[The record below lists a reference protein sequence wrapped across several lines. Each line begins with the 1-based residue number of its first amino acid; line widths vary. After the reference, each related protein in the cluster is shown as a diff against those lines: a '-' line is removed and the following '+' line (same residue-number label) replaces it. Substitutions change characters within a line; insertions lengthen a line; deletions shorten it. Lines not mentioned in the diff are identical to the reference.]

1 LGFLLLKIMKTYEIE
16 LNSITKR
23 LPKYLHKYIIKQ
35 PYDDYTGQNQ
45 AVWRYVM
52 RSNVDF
58 LQHVSYGDFVGG
70 LKKTGI
76 AIDDIPRMEGMNRIL
91 KNIGW
96 AAVAVDGFIPPS
108 VFMGFQANNVL
119 VISAEIRTI
128 KHIEYTPAPDII
140 HESAGHAPIIADPE
154 YATYLKRFGE
164 IGCKA
169 FSKPQDDKLFHAIRE
184 LSTIKENPNSSEKS
198 IKESS
203 ELVESLQ
210 NNMGEL
216 SEMAKIR
223 NLHWWTVEYGLIGNI
238 ENPKIYGAG
247 LLSSIKESKECLNKS
262 LSKLPYNVNVAE
274 VNFDITTPQPQLFI
288 TPSFKF
294 LSEVLEQFVDKMSF
308 KIGGLK
314 GIQNAIDSEKIGT
327 IELSSGVQISGIFS
341 NVISDNGKPIY
352 VQTSSPTALYVNGV
366 EIPNHGTE
374 YHKDGFGSP
383 IGCLSFYSALSLEE
397 CSEEDL
403 DALGIIVNKEVDI
416 FFEGGIHVS
425 GKLINKVYYPDN
437 KYRRLRMLSFEDCTV
452 THDVD
457 FQNQTTLFQPDW
469 GTYDMVLGERITSA
483 FCGPASYDSL
493 EDDGI
498 ILSKKPPQIEYS
510 DKQKLL
516 HNLYKQVRIMR
527 DKNDIKVDILQDIFL
542 KIRNDFSGEWLLVL
556 EIYELLY
563 KSNLSFEKELLKY
576 LESLKENIQISNLIS
591 TGLKLIRK

>member
-1 LGFLLLKIMKTYEIE
+1 MKTYEIE

-35 PYDDYTGQNQ
+35 PYDDYTAQNQ

-210 NNMGEL
+210 SNMGEL

-527 DKNDIKVDILQDIFL
+527 NKNDIKVDILQDIFL

>member
-1 LGFLLLKIMKTYEIE
+1 MKTYEIE

-35 PYDDYTGQNQ
+35 PYDDYTAQNQ

-128 KHIEYTPAPDII
+128 EHIEYTPAPDII

>member
-1 LGFLLLKIMKTYEIE
+1 MKTYEIE

-35 PYDDYTGQNQ
+35 PYDDYTAQNQ

-128 KHIEYTPAPDII
+128 EHIEYTPAPDII

-198 IKESS
+198 IKKSS

-210 NNMGEL
+210 SNMGEL

-314 GIQNAIDSEKIGT
+314 GIQNAIDSKKIGT
-327 IELSSGVQISGIFS
+327 VELSSGVQISGVFS
-341 NVISDNGKPIY
+341 NVISENDEPIY
-352 VQTSSPTALYVNGV
+352 IQTSSPTALHINGV
-366 EIPNHGTE
+366 EIPNHGKN

-383 IGCLSFYSALSLEE
+383 VGYIVGSNKPLEKFLE
-397 CSEEDL
+397 HELNEI
-403 DALGIIVNKEVDI
+403 GIILNKDVNLNFIGRIKI
-416 FFEGGIHVS
+416 TGRLTN
-425 GKLINKVYYPDN
+425 KLWDGNGNLI
-437 KYRRLRMLSFEDCTV
+437 MLSFINCTV
-452 THDVD
+452 TH
-457 FQNQTTLFQPDW
+457 NKTILFQPDW
-469 GTYDMVLGERITSA
+469 GIYNMVLGKEIVSV
-483 FCGPASYDSL
+483 FSGSVSYNSF
-493 EDDGI
+493 EDDGV
-498 ILSKKPPQIEYS
+498 ILSKKPLQIKYS

-576 LESLKENIQISNLIS
+576 LESLKENIRISNLIS

>member
-1 LGFLLLKIMKTYEIE
+1 MKTYEIE

-108 VFMGFQANNVL
+108 IFMGFQANNVL
-119 VISAEIRTI
+119 VISAEMRTI
-128 KHIEYTPAPDII
+128 EHIEYTPAPDII

-314 GIQNAIDSEKIGT
+314 GIQNAIDSKKIGT
-327 IELSSGVQISGIFS
+327 VELSSGVQISGVFS
-341 NVISDNGKPIY
+341 NVISENDEPIY
-352 VQTSSPTALYVNGV
+352 IQTSSPTALHINGV
-366 EIPNHGTE
+366 EIPNHGKN

-383 IGCLSFYSALSLEE
+383 VGYIVGSNKPLEKFLE
-397 CSEEDL
+397 HELNEI
-403 DALGIIVNKEVDI
+403 GIILNKDVNLNFIGRIKI
-416 FFEGGIHVS
+416 TGRLTN
-425 GKLINKVYYPDN
+425 KLWDGNGNLI
-437 KYRRLRMLSFEDCTV
+437 MLSFINCTV
-452 THDVD
+452 TH
-457 FQNQTTLFQPDW
+457 NKTILFQPDW
-469 GTYDMVLGERITSA
+469 GIYDMVLGKEIVSV
-483 FCGPASYDSL
+483 FSGSVSYNSF
-493 EDDGI
+493 EDDGV
-498 ILSKKPPQIEYS
+498 ILSKKPLQIKYS
-510 DKQKLL
+510 GKQKLL

>member
-1 LGFLLLKIMKTYEIE
+1 MKTYEIE

-108 VFMGFQANNVL
+108 IFMGFQANNVL
-119 VISAEIRTI
+119 VISAEMRTI
-128 KHIEYTPAPDII
+128 EHIEYTPAPDII

-314 GIQNAIDSEKIGT
+314 GIQNAIDSKKIGT
-327 IELSSGVQISGIFS
+327 VELSSGVQISGVFS
-341 NVISDNGKPIY
+341 NVISENDEPIY
-352 VQTSSPTALYVNGV
+352 IQTSSPTALHINGV
-366 EIPNHGTE
+366 EIPNHGKN

-383 IGCLSFYSALSLEE
+383 VGYIVGSNKPLEKFLE
-397 CSEEDL
+397 HELNEI
-403 DALGIIVNKEVDI
+403 GIILNKDVNLNFIGRIKI
-416 FFEGGIHVS
+416 TGRLTN
-425 GKLINKVYYPDN
+425 KLWDGNGNLI
-437 KYRRLRMLSFEDCTV
+437 MLSFINCTV
-452 THDVD
+452 TH
-457 FQNQTTLFQPDW
+457 NKTILFQPDW
-469 GTYDMVLGERITSA
+469 GIYDMVLGKEIVSV
-483 FCGPASYDSL
+483 FSGSVSYNSF
-493 EDDGI
+493 EDDGV
-498 ILSKKPPQIEYS
+498 ILSKKPLQIKYS
-510 DKQKLL
+510 GKQKLL

-527 DKNDIKVDILQDIFL
+527 NKNDIKVDILQDIFL

>member
-1 LGFLLLKIMKTYEIE
+1 MKTYEIE

-35 PYDDYTGQNQ
+35 PYDDYTAQNQ

-108 VFMGFQANNVL
+108 IFMEFQANNVL

-128 KHIEYTPAPDII
+128 KHIDYTPAPDII

-203 ELVESLQ
+203 ELVEFLQ
-210 NNMGEL
+210 SNMGEL

-238 ENPKIYGAG
+238 ENPKVYGAG

-262 LSKLPYNVNVAE
+262 LPKLPYNVNVAE

-294 LSEVLEQFVDKMSF
+294 LSEVLEQFVSTMSF

-341 NVISDNGKPIY
+341 NVISCNGNPVY
-352 VQTSSPTALYVNGV
+352 FQTSSPTALYINGV

-383 IGCLSFYSALSLEE
+383 LGCLSSYPALSLEE
-397 CSEEDL
+397 CSEQDL
-403 DALGIIVNKEVDI
+403 DMMGIIVNKEVDI

-425 GKLINKVYYPDN
+425 GKLINKVYYSDN
-437 KYRRLRMLSFEDCTV
+437 KYKRLRMLSFEDCTV
-452 THDVD
+452 THSVD
-457 FQNQTTLFQPDW
+457 SQNQTTLFQPDW
-469 GTYDMVLGERITSA
+469 GTYDMVLGEKITSA
-483 FCGPASYDSL
+483 FCGPASYDSF

-527 DKNDIKVDILQDIFL
+527 NKNDIKVDILQDIFL
-542 KIRNDFSGEWLLVL
+542 KIRKDFSGEWLLVL

-576 LESLKENIQISNLIS
+576 LEFLKENIQISNLIS
-591 TGLKLIRK
+591 TGLKLIKK

>member
-1 LGFLLLKIMKTYEIE
+1 
-16 LNSITKR
+16 
-23 LPKYLHKYIIKQ
+23 
-35 PYDDYTGQNQ
+35 
-45 AVWRYVM
+45 
-52 RSNVDF
+52 
-58 LQHVSYGDFVGG
+58 
-70 LKKTGI
+70 
-76 AIDDIPRMEGMNRIL
+76 
-91 KNIGW
+91 
-96 AAVAVDGFIPPS
+96 
-108 VFMGFQANNVL
+108 
-119 VISAEIRTI
+119 
-128 KHIEYTPAPDII
+128 
-140 HESAGHAPIIADPE
+140 
-154 YATYLKRFGE
+154 
-164 IGCKA
+164 
-169 FSKPQDDKLFHAIRE
+169 
-184 LSTIKENPNSSEKS
+184 
-198 IKESS
+198 
-203 ELVESLQ
+203 
-210 NNMGEL
+210 MGEL

>member
-1 LGFLLLKIMKTYEIE
+1 MKTYEIE

-108 VFMGFQANNVL
+108 IFMGFQANNVL
-119 VISAEIRTI
+119 VISAEMRTI
-128 KHIEYTPAPDII
+128 EHIEYTPAPDII

-314 GIQNAIDSEKIGT
+314 GIQNAIDSKKIGT
-327 IELSSGVQISGIFS
+327 VELSSGVQISGVFS
-341 NVISDNGKPIY
+341 NVISENDEPIY
-352 VQTSSPTALYVNGV
+352 IQTSSPTALHINGV
-366 EIPNHGTE
+366 EIPNHGKN

-383 IGCLSFYSALSLEE
+383 VGYIVGSNKPLEKFLE
-397 CSEEDL
+397 HELNEI
-403 DALGIIVNKEVDI
+403 GIILNKDVNLNFIGRIKI
-416 FFEGGIHVS
+416 TGRLTN
-425 GKLINKVYYPDN
+425 KLWDGNGNLI
-437 KYRRLRMLSFEDCTV
+437 MLSFINCTV
-452 THDVD
+452 TH
-457 FQNQTTLFQPDW
+457 NKTILFQPDW
-469 GTYDMVLGERITSA
+469 GIYDMVLGKEIVSV
-483 FCGPASYDSL
+483 FSGSVSYNSF
-493 EDDGI
+493 EDDGV

>member
-1 LGFLLLKIMKTYEIE
+1 MKTYEIE

-119 VISAEIRTI
+119 VISAEMRTI
-128 KHIEYTPAPDII
+128 EHIEYTPAPDII

-314 GIQNAIDSEKIGT
+314 GIQNAIDSKKIGT
-327 IELSSGVQISGIFS
+327 VELSSGVQISGVFS
-341 NVISDNGKPIY
+341 NVISENDEPIY
-352 VQTSSPTALYVNGV
+352 IQTSSPTALHINGV
-366 EIPNHGTE
+366 EIPNHGKN

-383 IGCLSFYSALSLEE
+383 VGYIVGSNKPLEKFLE
-397 CSEEDL
+397 HELNEI
-403 DALGIIVNKEVDI
+403 GIILNKDVNLNFIGRIKI
-416 FFEGGIHVS
+416 TGRLTN
-425 GKLINKVYYPDN
+425 KLWDGNGNLI
-437 KYRRLRMLSFEDCTV
+437 MLSFINCTV
-452 THDVD
+452 TH
-457 FQNQTTLFQPDW
+457 NKTILFQPDW
-469 GTYDMVLGERITSA
+469 GIYDMVLGKEIVSV
-483 FCGPASYDSL
+483 FSGSVSYNSF
-493 EDDGI
+493 EDDGV
-498 ILSKKPPQIEYS
+498 ILSKKPLQIKYS

-527 DKNDIKVDILQDIFL
+527 NKNDIKVDILQDIFL

>member
-1 LGFLLLKIMKTYEIE
+1 MKTYEIE

-128 KHIEYTPAPDII
+128 EHIEYTPAPDII

-184 LSTIKENPNSSEKS
+184 LSAIKENPTSSEKS

>member
-1 LGFLLLKIMKTYEIE
+1 MKTYEIE

-140 HESAGHAPIIADPE
+140 HESAGHAPIIADSE

-341 NVISDNGKPIY
+341 NVISDNGKPVY

>member
-1 LGFLLLKIMKTYEIE
+1 MKTYEIE

-35 PYDDYTGQNQ
+35 PYDDYTAQNQ

-108 VFMGFQANNVL
+108 IFMEFQANNVL

-128 KHIEYTPAPDII
+128 KHIDYTPAPDII

-247 LLSSIKESKECLNKS
+247 LLSSIKESKKCLNKS
-262 LSKLPYNVNVAE
+262 LSKLPYNINVAE

-294 LSEVLEQFVDKMSF
+294 LSEVLDQLVDKMSF

-314 GIQNAIDSEKIGT
+314 GIQNAIDSKKIGT
-327 IELSSGVQISGIFS
+327 VELSSGVQISGGFS
-341 NVISDNGKPIY
+341 NVISENDEPIY
-352 VQTSSPTALYVNGV
+352 IQTSSPTSLYINGV
-366 EIPNHGTE
+366 EIPNHGKN
-374 YHKDGFGSP
+374 YHKNGFGSP
-383 IGCLSFYSALSLEE
+383 IGYLVESNKPLENFLE
-397 CSEEDL
+397 HELNEI
-403 DALGIIVNKEVDI
+403 GIILNKDVNLNFIGRIKI
-416 FFEGGIHVS
+416 TGR
-425 GKLINKVYYPDN
+425 LINKLWDSN
-437 KYRRLRMLSFEDCTV
+437 GNLIMLSFINCTV
-452 THDVD
+452 TH
-457 FQNQTTLFQPDW
+457 NKTILFQPDW
-469 GTYDMVLGERITSA
+469 GTYDMVLGKEIVSV
-483 FCGPASYDSL
+483 FPGPVSYNSF

-498 ILSKKPPQIEYS
+498 ILSKKPLQIKYS

-527 DKNDIKVDILQDIFL
+527 NKNDIKVDILQDIFL

-576 LESLKENIQISNLIS
+576 LELLKENIQISNLIS
-591 TGLKLIRK
+591 TGLKLI

>member
-1 LGFLLLKIMKTYEIE
+1 MKTYEIE

-119 VISAEIRTI
+119 VISAEMRTI
-128 KHIEYTPAPDII
+128 EHIEYTPAPDII

-314 GIQNAIDSEKIGT
+314 GIQNAIDSKKIGT
-327 IELSSGVQISGIFS
+327 VELSSGVQISGVFS
-341 NVISDNGKPIY
+341 NVISENDEPIY
-352 VQTSSPTALYVNGV
+352 IQTSSPTALHINGV
-366 EIPNHGTE
+366 EIPNHGKN

-383 IGCLSFYSALSLEE
+383 VGYIVGSNKPLEKFLE
-397 CSEEDL
+397 HELNEI
-403 DALGIIVNKEVDI
+403 GIILNKDVNLNFIGRIKI
-416 FFEGGIHVS
+416 TGRLTN
-425 GKLINKVYYPDN
+425 KLWDGNGNLI
-437 KYRRLRMLSFEDCTV
+437 MLSFINCTV
-452 THDVD
+452 TH
-457 FQNQTTLFQPDW
+457 NKTILFQPDW
-469 GTYDMVLGERITSA
+469 GIYDMVLGKEIVSV
-483 FCGPASYDSL
+483 FSGSVSYNSF
-493 EDDGI
+493 EDDGV
-498 ILSKKPPQIEYS
+498 ILSKKPLQIKYS
-510 DKQKLL
+510 GKQKLL

-527 DKNDIKVDILQDIFL
+527 NKNDIKVDILQDIFL

>member
-1 LGFLLLKIMKTYEIE
+1 MKTYEIE

>member
-1 LGFLLLKIMKTYEIE
+1 MKTYEIE

-35 PYDDYTGQNQ
+35 PYDDYTAQNQ

-128 KHIEYTPAPDII
+128 EHIEYTPAPDII

-198 IKESS
+198 IKKSS

-210 NNMGEL
+210 SNMGEL

-314 GIQNAIDSEKIGT
+314 GIQNAIDSKKIGT
-327 IELSSGVQISGIFS
+327 VELSSGVQISGVFS
-341 NVISDNGKPIY
+341 NVISENDEPIY
-352 VQTSSPTALYVNGV
+352 IQTSSPTALHINGV
-366 EIPNHGTE
+366 EIPNHGKN

-383 IGCLSFYSALSLEE
+383 VGYIVGSNKPLEKFLE
-397 CSEEDL
+397 HELNEI
-403 DALGIIVNKEVDI
+403 GIILNKDVNLNFIGRIKI
-416 FFEGGIHVS
+416 TGRLTN
-425 GKLINKVYYPDN
+425 KLWDGNGNLI
-437 KYRRLRMLSFEDCTV
+437 MLSFINCTV
-452 THDVD
+452 TH
-457 FQNQTTLFQPDW
+457 NKTILFQPDW
-469 GTYDMVLGERITSA
+469 GIYNMVLGKEIVSV
-483 FCGPASYDSL
+483 FSGSVSYNSF
-493 EDDGI
+493 EDDGV
-498 ILSKKPPQIEYS
+498 ILSKKPLQIKYS

>member
-1 LGFLLLKIMKTYEIE
+1 MKTYEIE

-35 PYDDYTGQNQ
+35 PYDDYTAQNQ

-108 VFMGFQANNVL
+108 IFMGFQANNVL
-119 VISAEIRTI
+119 VISAEMRTI
-128 KHIEYTPAPDII
+128 EHIEYTPAPDII

-314 GIQNAIDSEKIGT
+314 GIQNAIDSKKIGT
-327 IELSSGVQISGIFS
+327 VELSSGVQISGVFS
-341 NVISDNGKPIY
+341 NVISENDEPIY
-352 VQTSSPTALYVNGV
+352 IQTSSPTALHINGV
-366 EIPNHGTE
+366 EIPNHGKN

-383 IGCLSFYSALSLEE
+383 VGYIVGSNKPLEKFLE
-397 CSEEDL
+397 HELNEI
-403 DALGIIVNKEVDI
+403 GIILNKDVNLNFIGRIKI
-416 FFEGGIHVS
+416 TGRLTN
-425 GKLINKVYYPDN
+425 KLWDGNGNLI
-437 KYRRLRMLSFEDCTV
+437 MLSFINCTV
-452 THDVD
+452 TH
-457 FQNQTTLFQPDW
+457 NKTILFQPDW
-469 GTYDMVLGERITSA
+469 GIYDMVLGKEIVSV
-483 FCGPASYDSL
+483 FSGSVSYNSF
-493 EDDGI
+493 EDDGV
-498 ILSKKPPQIEYS
+498 ILSKKPLQIKYS
-510 DKQKLL
+510 GKQKLL

-527 DKNDIKVDILQDIFL
+527 NKNDIKVDILQDIFL

>member
-1 LGFLLLKIMKTYEIE
+1 MKTYEIE

-203 ELVESLQ
+203 ELVEFLQ

-542 KIRNDFSGEWLLVL
+542 KIGNDFSGEWLLVL

>member
-1 LGFLLLKIMKTYEIE
+1 MKTYEIE

-108 VFMGFQANNVL
+108 IFMGFQANNVL
-119 VISAEIRTI
+119 VISAEMRTI
-128 KHIEYTPAPDII
+128 EHIEYTPAPDII

-184 LSTIKENPNSSEKS
+184 LSAIKENPNSSEKS

-314 GIQNAIDSEKIGT
+314 GIQNAIDSKKIGT
-327 IELSSGVQISGIFS
+327 VELSSGVQISGVFS
-341 NVISDNGKPIY
+341 NVISENDEPIY
-352 VQTSSPTALYVNGV
+352 IQTSSPTALHINGV
-366 EIPNHGTE
+366 EIPNHGKN

-383 IGCLSFYSALSLEE
+383 VGYIVGSNKPLEKFLE
-397 CSEEDL
+397 HELNEI
-403 DALGIIVNKEVDI
+403 GIILNKDVNLNFIGRIKI
-416 FFEGGIHVS
+416 TGRLTN
-425 GKLINKVYYPDN
+425 KLWDGNGNLI
-437 KYRRLRMLSFEDCTV
+437 MLSFINCTV
-452 THDVD
+452 TH
-457 FQNQTTLFQPDW
+457 NKTILFQPDW
-469 GTYDMVLGERITSA
+469 GIYDMVLGKEIVSV
-483 FCGPASYDSL
+483 FSGSVSYNSF
-493 EDDGI
+493 EDDGV
-498 ILSKKPPQIEYS
+498 ILSKKPLQIKYS
-510 DKQKLL
+510 GKQKLL

-527 DKNDIKVDILQDIFL
+527 NKNDIKVDILQDIFL

>member
-1 LGFLLLKIMKTYEIE
+1 MKTYEIE

-35 PYDDYTGQNQ
+35 PYDDYTAQNQ

-119 VISAEIRTI
+119 VISAEMRTI
-128 KHIEYTPAPDII
+128 EHIEYTPAPDII

-184 LSTIKENPNSSEKS
+184 LSAIKENPTSSEKS

-314 GIQNAIDSEKIGT
+314 GIQNAIDSKKIGT
-327 IELSSGVQISGIFS
+327 VELSSGVQISGVFS
-341 NVISDNGKPIY
+341 NVISENDEPIY
-352 VQTSSPTALYVNGV
+352 IQTSSPTALHINGV
-366 EIPNHGTE
+366 EIPNHGKN

-383 IGCLSFYSALSLEE
+383 VGYIVESNKPLEKFLE
-397 CSEEDL
+397 HELNEI
-403 DALGIIVNKEVDI
+403 GIILNKDVNLNFIGRIKI
-416 FFEGGIHVS
+416 TGRLTN
-425 GKLINKVYYPDN
+425 KLWDSNGNLI
-437 KYRRLRMLSFEDCTV
+437 MLSFINCTV
-452 THDVD
+452 TH
-457 FQNQTTLFQPDW
+457 NKTILFQPDW
-469 GTYDMVLGERITSA
+469 GIYDMVLGKEIVSV
-483 FCGPASYDSL
+483 FSGSVSYNSF
-493 EDDGI
+493 EDDGV
-498 ILSKKPPQIEYS
+498 ILSKKPLQIKYS
-510 DKQKLL
+510 GKQKLL